1 MKRRRLIAIIS
12 VCTLACLG
20 LAVLGGSLT
29 IMHTDVPRQFVQSR
43 LAAAVDGS
51 VHVGR
56 ISGNPFSGLTI
67 DTLAIRDKSGE
78 LFLSA
83 GRVAA
88 DYDVRD
94 LMDTRVLLHHLVTD
108 HPYLHFRQYANGDW
122 NFKRIF
128 RSSSSTKPPA
138 GATPSSGYY
147 IILASFIPLY

>member
-94 LMDTRVLLHHLVTD
+94 LMHTRVPLHHLVTD
-108 HPYLHFRQYANGDW
+108 HPYLHFRQYPTADW
-122 NFKRIF
+122 NFKPIF
-128 RSSSSTKPPA
+128 PPSPPTIPPPA
-138 GATPSSGYY
+138 PTPTWAR
-147 IILASFIPLY
+147 L